1 MSRCPKNQYFTGK
14 RKRRQWVIP
23 MYSLGPKN
31 NVIQALS
38 KANHLKFDEIYI
50 KNYQYLRYQISIII
64 KLITKYIFTVHVFGI
79 TNADNFPYKFDQN

>member
-50 KNYQYLRYQISIII
+50 KIFTINRSIII
-64 KLITKYIFTVHVFGI
+64 FIS
-79 TNADNFPYKFDQN
+79 